1 MQTKESA
8 WVWKNEVTSRNVTRI
23 KQKLKKEIKWNKYRV
38 KWENTRKWKI
48 KRSSIVN
55 VNLHILAA
63 CPSFQKY
70 LLAIRSLENRFGS
83 FKLNAEYDLE
93 RPEWI
98 SQIKCWYYRKGF
110 KSI

>member
-8 WVWKNEVTSRNVTRI
+8 RVWKNEVTSRNVTRI
-23 KQKLKKEIKWNKYRV
+23 EQKLKKEIKWNKYRV

-83 FKLNAEYDLE
+83 F
-93 RPEWI
+93 
-98 SQIKCWYYRKGF
+98 
-110 KSI
+110 